1 MIGWHN
7 VAGSARMVD
16 WHDDGDNV
24 IGFGRGNRAYIVIN
38 NGENDATVSYATSMP
53 AGEYC
58 NVYAS
63 GDCSSTVHIGIDGK
77 LNATVPAG
85 SAIAIHVAATPS
97 TRHGGSAR
105 DASDPDWYGN

>member
-1 MIGWHN
+1 MSRSI
-7 VAGSARMVD
+7 RPMP
-16 WHDDGDNV
+16 
-24 IGFGRGNRAYIVIN
+24 RASCQN
-38 NGENDATVSYATSMP
+38 FSVSTSMP
-53 AGEYC
+53 AGGYC

-85 SAIAIHVAATPS
+85 SAVAIHVAATPS
-97 TRHGGSAR
+97 TWHGTAAR